1 MQKEVVDA
9 DLHSVSNM
17 TSKLA
22 TMYNDDQQSKM
33 SKLPNKRREISVD
46 TQIKNNRLKKHKGQI
61 A

>member
-9 DLHSVSNM
+9 DLLSVSNM

-33 SKLPNKRREISVD
+33 SKSPNKRREISVD
-46 TQIKNNRLKKHKGQI
+46 TQIK
-61 A
+61 

>member
-9 DLHSVSNM
+9 DLLSVSSM

-46 TQIKNNRLKKHKGQI
+46 TQIK
-61 A
+61 